1 MRYESKGRRK
11 GGKNENIKLRCE
23 RKVGRIGRER
33 ERQRGRDR
41 DRERQ
46 KQRQRDRELVHNSLQ
61 FVFLSM
67 ENYYFR
73 FQLTI
78 SNLEHFLHFERTEQV
93 QFLPFPLIQ
102 SESGAR
108 VITNLLSFT
117 NYLLYSD

>member
-46 KQRQRDRELVHNSLQ
+46 KQRQRDRER
-61 FVFLSM
+61 
-67 ENYYFR
+67 EN
-73 FQLTI
+73 
-78 SNLEHFLHFERTEQV
+78 
-93 QFLPFPLIQ
+93 
-102 SESGAR
+102 
-108 VITNLLSFT
+108 
-117 NYLLYSD
+117 